1 MSRDIYPSVSGAAAS
16 WRQLEVVANNLSN
29 AGTAGFKAQRVV
41 FQSTG
46 SAWEGELSK
55 SYVRADV
62 SAHDMS
68 DGPVQLD
75 GDASHIALQGR
86 GFFAVQTADGA
97 DVSPAL
103 AWGKSPAGTKSLAL
117 ICDDPDAPAGTW
129 VHWVVWNLPPTSSG
143 LPKAVPHGDTL
154 AGGGLQGKNGSGKPG
169 YSGPAPPSGTHR
181 YFFKLY
187 ALDTVLDLPA
197 GSNKAELL
205 KAMEGHI
212 IGSGEL
218 MGRYS
223 RDK

>member
-1 MSRDIYPSVSGAAAS
+1 MERATLGIILMFFTAIMAGVMGCAAA
-16 WRQLEVVANNLSN
+16 EKPAD
-29 AGTAGFKAQRVV
+29 
-41 FQSTG
+41 
-46 SAWEGELSK
+46 LSK
-55 SYVRADV
+55 EGTEATMQITSTAFE
-62 SAHDMS
+62 HGDMI
-68 DGPVQLD
+68 P
-75 GDASHIALQGR
+75 AEY
-86 GFFAVQTADGA
+86 TADGA

-103 AWGKSPAGTKSLAL
+103 AWGKVPAGTKSLAL

-129 VHWVVWNLPPTSSG
+129 VHWVVWNLPPASSG
-143 LPKAVPHGDTL
+143 LPKALPHGDTL

-212 IGSGEL
+212 LGSGEL